1 MTRKMLTTL
10 LFVFMLSA
18 CGSNIETIQ
27 PFSTSI
33 PTLQATSTF
42 TPEPTQTLTPTITH
56 TPKPT
61 TIPCP
66 EAGAPLVVDKVN
78 IYFSENELKPSTCG
92 LYTRYIA
99 GANEWA
105 KSIGES
111 LVANVY
117 IYNSA
122 EDAGQADFDLGIK
135 TKCNNYTSNSLPEII
150 QGWKRGGAVAYP
162 PYKYQGASY
171 PPSVILNSAWQEST
185 QQIAQSTVHEL
196 VHTIQY
202 PYYQSR
208 NPCSGS
214 VPSWWSE
221 GQAMLYGL
229 GVIEAWGIPHFELD
243 LSECSSIQLSSLPQL
258 TNNCVYGMGREAL
271 VLLTHLYGDKSF
283 DVWKEFSKSGS
294 TFDTAFEAV
303 YGIRVREYSDIFE
316 KYKQCMISL
325 GFGVKADQRCL
336 AEFDITP
343 TP

>member
-1 MTRKMLTTL
+1 MTPKMLTTL

-18 CGSNIETIQ
+18 CGSTIETIQ
-27 PFSTSI
+27 PTSTST
-33 PTLQATSTF
+33 PTLQTTSTF

-56 TPKPT
+56 TPMPT

-66 EAGAPLVVDKVN
+66 EAGAPLVVDEVN
-78 IYFSENELKPSTCG
+78 IYFSENRLKPSTCD

-105 KSIGES
+105 KSIGQS

-162 PYKYQGASY
+162 PYKYQGTSY
-171 PPSVILNSAWQEST
+171 PPSMILNSAWQEST

-202 PYYQSR
+202 PYYGSR

-243 LSECSSIQLSSLPQL
+243 LSECNSIQLSRLPQL

-294 TFDTAFEAV
+294 TFDTAFKAV

-316 KYKQCMISL
+316 KYKKCMISL

-336 AEFDITP
+336 AEFDVTP